1 MKHTTNHSVDK
12 SLILRFFGG
21 LCTPEENAWVED
33 WLQQEGNE
41 TRMQQWLWEDWQ
53 ETSGTMPEE
62 TATRLKASLAMST
75 GRTGLL
81 RKMYKTV
88 FYRIA
93 AAVVLAVVVAAGFLL
108 SPGPVNSTAG
118 RQEIVYSDSIYNKEQ
133 TPFKTVL
140 PDGSTVWLNTD
151 AVLYIAADFGTT
163 TRRVKLKGEA
173 FFDIQPNAK
182 QPFYTAT
189 GNLTTQVLGT
199 TYNVEAYPSE
209 NEIHISLISGSV
221 AVHAADTG
229 CVLKPGERV
238 SYTGN
243 AAAMR
248 VTAVA
253 TADPSAWVKGKI
265 VLNRIALPEALER
278 LSRLYRT
285 SIVYDRDHMKGKYIT
300 GEFDRD
306 ALPEVLQSMLF
317 VHNLQYR
324 QLTNGTYQVQ

>member
-1 MKHTTNHSVDK
+1 M
-12 SLILRFFGG
+12 
-21 LCTPEENAWVED
+21 
-33 WLQQEGNE
+33 
-41 TRMQQWLWEDWQ
+41 
-53 ETSGTMPEE
+53 
-62 TATRLKASLAMST
+62 
-75 GRTGLL
+75 
-81 RKMYKTV
+81 
-88 FYRIA
+88 
-93 AAVVLAVVVAAGFLL
+93 
-108 SPGPVNSTAG
+108 
-118 RQEIVYSDSIYNKEQ
+118 YSDSIYNKEQ